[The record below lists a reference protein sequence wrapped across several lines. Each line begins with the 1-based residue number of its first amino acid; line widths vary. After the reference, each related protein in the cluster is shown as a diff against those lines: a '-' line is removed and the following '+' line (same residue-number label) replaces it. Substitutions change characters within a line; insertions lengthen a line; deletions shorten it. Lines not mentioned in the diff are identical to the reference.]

1 MIDLKDP
8 FFANMPEDIK
18 NQMAD
23 LNLIESLG
31 NSIEVYADEN
41 ETLKSKI
48 KALEEENSEL
58 KESLIELD
66 PTYGD
71 IALDS
76 DRAYEMKYD

>member
-23 LNLIESLG
+23 LNLIESLE
-31 NSIEVYADEN
+31 NDVEFYADEN

-58 KESLIELD
+58 KESLTELD

-71 IALDS
+71 IALGS

>member
-71 IALDS
+71 IVLDS

>member
-1 MIDLKDP
+1 MIDLKDR

-23 LNLIESLG
+23 LNLIEALE
-31 NSIEVYADEN
+31 NDVELYAKEN
-41 ETLKSKI
+41 KTLKCKI
-48 KALEEENSEL
+48 QVLKEENSEL

-71 IALDS
+71 IVLGS
-76 DRAYEMKYD
+76 DRAYEIKYD